1 MQKEIALMVQTILW
15 SRHLLNDNRHHVRS
29 NLRQRTSLERVFLG
43 SLIDPVSMLCWIL
56 VSNER
61 FHFCT
66 LVANRVVA
74 LNTFF
79 LVAQAGRSQFINQ
92 STGNRGCVSRT
103 GLRGQGGCKF
113 FVCLGVLQQREITR
127 WRGSTARKFGHQ
139 VKLRMAGPASVV
151 NWKLQSP
158 THRRN
163 PASGLGPDGE
173 DRKVECALAGSFR
186 YNSQGHRRE
195 LLSPT
200 IHGRTGNKWRT
211 LYLCTQMDA
220 YQEAAFH
227 QR

>member
-1 MQKEIALMVQTILW
+1 MVQTIVY
-15 SRHLLNDNRHHVRS
+15 SRHLLNDNRHRVRR
-29 NLRQRTSLERVFLG
+29 NLHQRTSLERVFLG
-43 SLIDPVSMLCWIL
+43 SLIDSVSMLCWVL

-92 STGNRGCVSRT
+92 SAGNRGCVSRT

-139 VKLRMAGPASVV
+139 VKNFA
-151 NWKLQSP
+151 W
-158 THRRN
+158 
-163 PASGLGPDGE
+163 
-173 DRKVECALAGSFR
+173 LARPRS
-186 YNSQGHRRE
+186 S
-195 LLSPT
+195 
-200 IHGRTGNKWRT
+200 TGNFRAPPEKSSKWSWPRRRRSESVA
-211 LYLCTQMDA
+211 CSG
-220 YQEAAFH
+220 
-227 QR
+227 R